1 MSVMG
6 VSATTRRTVS
16 AKAASSLPEKTMPP
30 PEKTMPRELSIPGG
44 IVMVS

>member
-1 MSVMG
+1 
-6 VSATTRRTVS
+6 VS

-30 PEKTMPRELSIPGG
+30 PEKTMPPELSNPGG